1 MRDKLTQ
8 LTTPT
13 PTEDTMNTD
22 DKNLLQKIEAAKVE
36 MSRFETMLDDINAE
50 NDAFLNAR
58 WLSALPYVN
67 LVNEAI
73 ATNIA
78 ERLSAIEWKYKNAV
92 ISVWCYRIEAQRR
105 GLLPPT
111 PAKPDFDFPM

>member
-13 PTEDTMNTD
+13 PTEDIMTAD

-58 WLSALPYVN
+58 WLSALPYVD
-67 LVNEAI
+67 LVLEAI
-73 ATNIA
+73 ATNMA
-78 ERLSAIEWKYKNAV
+78 ERRSAIEWKYKNAAV
-92 ISVWCYRIEAQRR
+92 SVWCHRIEAQRR
-105 GLLPPT
+105 GLL
-111 PAKPDFDFPM
+111 